1 MIRLGDGLE
10 SLKELTDAIDMGLDI
25 EFRLYG
31 IRYNISTDGTPFIAE
46 CPDGEGTYYDN
57 AEDMVNNHKVNQKL
71 LKDIWQE
78 FEILGM

>member
-1 MIRLGDGLE
+1 MNGVPSVDILYRIPY
-10 SLKELTDAIDMGLDI
+10 SL
-25 EFRLYG
+25 
-31 IRYNISTDGTPFIAE
+31 NSISSPISIAE

-57 AEDMVNNHKVNQKL
+57 AEDMVDNHKVNQKL